1 MPQIVTANR
10 LADGDVVFRTASGDW
25 VRDVNAAEVLSD
37 KAAATTAELAAK
49 ADVAAARVIEVEVID
64 VTDADGAI
72 VPVRLRE
79 RIRAFGP
86 TVKSDH
92 RADLKPFAS

>member
-10 LADGDVVFRTASGDW
+10 LVDGDVVFRTADGRW
-25 VRDVNAAEVLSD
+25 LRDIDAAGLLVD
-37 KAAATTAELAAK
+37 KAAAEAAHAAAQ
-49 ADVAAARVIEVEVID
+49 ADVEAALVVDVAVID
-64 VTDADGAI
+64 VAVEDGGI

-86 TVKSDH
+86 TVKADH
-92 RADLKPFAS
+92 RDDLKPVAA

>member
-1 MPQIVTANR
+1 MPQIITANR
-10 LADGDVVFRTASGDW
+10 LLDGDVVFRTADGGWVGD
-25 VRDVNAAEVLSD
+25 VDAAGLLAD
-37 KAAATTAELAAK
+37 KAAAEAANAAALADNAVV
-49 ADVAAARVIEVEVID
+49 DVAVID
-64 VTDADGAI
+64 VAVDGDRV

-92 RADLKPFAS
+92 RDDLKLAAS